1 MGSKCVLGGQQK
13 WVYMQSGWEKLR
25 RKNYYGKVEKE
36 DGKEFNIT
44 SEARQKDII
53 METF

>member
-1 MGSKCVLGGQQK
+1 MCVGGQQK

-25 RKNYYGKVEKE
+25 RKNYYRKVETE
-36 DGKEFNIT
+36 DGKEFKST
-44 SEARQKDII
+44 LEARQKDII